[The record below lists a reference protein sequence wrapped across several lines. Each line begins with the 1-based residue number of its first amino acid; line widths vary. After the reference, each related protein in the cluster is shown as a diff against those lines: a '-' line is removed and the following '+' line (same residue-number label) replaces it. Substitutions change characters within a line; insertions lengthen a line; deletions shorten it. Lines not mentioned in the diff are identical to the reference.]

1 MADTKQDGGVSNYVI
16 GHSKGVTNALAAR
29 SAARHMAFL
38 LPHLQQDMHVLDVGC
53 GPGSITCDMAEL
65 VPNGHV
71 TGVDLSPAVLEEAR
85 AAATTRKVENT
96 TFTTGDVQASLSF
109 PDASFDVVFCH
120 QLLNHLSDPI
130 KALRE
135 MKRLIKP
142 TGILAV
148 REGICHLWYPDIPAL
163 ADMDRII
170 ETTMLAAGAKEPGAG
185 RRLIA
190 WTREA
195 GYEPNDQDFLVNGTP
210 IMGAEGRARMRGF
223 FQASFS
229 EGAALRKKAVAA
241 GVDDKRITDLY
252 EAAMKWAADSESF
265 RVLVC
270 GELVCRMDKTG

>member
-1 MADTKQDGGVSNYVI
+1 MADTKQDGGSSNYVI
-16 GHSKGVTNALAAR
+16 GHSKDVTNALASR
-29 SAARHMAFL
+29 SAARQMAFL
-38 LPHLQQDMHVLDVGC
+38 LPHLQQDMHILDVGC
-53 GPGSITCDMAEL
+53 GPGSITCDIAEL

-71 TGVDLSPAVLEEAR
+71 TGLDLSPVALEEAR
-85 AAATTRKVENT
+85 AAATTRKLENT
-96 TFTTGDVQASLSF
+96 TFTAGDVQASLPF

-142 TGILAV
+142 TGMLAV
-148 REGICHLWYPDIPAL
+148 REGICHLWHPDFPAL

-170 ETTMLAAGAKEPGAG
+170 AMTMLAAGAKEPGAG
-185 RRLIA
+185 RCLIA
-190 WTREA
+190 WTKEA

-210 IMGAEGRARMRGF
+210 IMGAAGRARMRGF

-229 EGAALRKKAVAA
+229 ETAELRKKAVAA
-241 GVDDKRITDLY
+241 GVDDKRIADFY
-252 EAAMKWAADSESF
+252 EAAMKWAADPESF

-270 GELVCRMDKTG
+270 GELICRMDKTG